1 MIEPL
6 LPLPDDDGAL
16 ILRVDAHRYG
26 FPKPQTLARYA
37 CYPSESPAPLPYTMA
52 GRHAAYTVG
61 VLRSFRDR
69 ITFRDASERI
79 DRSPRKDV
87 FLYIH
92 GYNNTFEDAAFG
104 LAELWHFLGREG
116 LPIIY
121 TWPAGHPGI
130 FGYTYDRE
138 SSEFTVYHLK
148 QTISWLSAQ
157 PEIQNI
163 HIIAHSRG
171 TDVALSALRELIIT
185 ARAAGINPRQR
196 YKLANL
202 VLAAPDLDLSVV
214 SQRMVAERI
223 GLAIDE
229 ITLYSSPADK
239 AIGIAERLFASPR
252 GRLGTLDISEISE
265 TEAKILEANAERITV
280 VNFKGEAQGYGHSYF
295 RTNPAVSSDLE
306 RRFS

>member
-16 ILRVDAHRYG
+16 ILRVDAQRYG

-37 CYPSESPAPLPYTMA
+37 CCPSESPAPLPYTMA

-163 HIIAHSRG
+163 HIIAHTPRTIPTCPAS
-171 TDVALSALRELIIT
+171 VSALRFLPEPST
-185 ARAAGINPRQR
+185 HSNPRALRERQQDPAPRAQILCRQR
-196 YKLANL
+196 YKPSRHLI
-202 VLAAPDLDLSVV
+202 LAAPADLGS
-214 SQRMVAERI
+214 
-223 GLAIDE
+223 
-229 ITLYSSPADK
+229 K
-239 AIGIAERLFASPR
+239 
-252 GRLGTLDISEISE
+252 
-265 TEAKILEANAERITV
+265 
-280 VNFKGEAQGYGHSYF
+280 
-295 RTNPAVSSDLE
+295 
-306 RRFS
+306 

>member
-1 MIEPL
+1 M
-6 LPLPDDDGAL
+6 
-16 ILRVDAHRYG
+16 RFR
-26 FPKPQTLARYA
+26 
-37 CYPSESPAPLPYTMA
+37 
-52 GRHAAYTVG
+52 
-61 VLRSFRDR
+61 RS
-69 ITFRDASERI
+69 
-79 DRSPRKDV
+79 
-87 FLYIH
+87 L
-92 GYNNTFEDAAFG
+92 
-104 LAELWHFLGREG
+104 
-116 LPIIY
+116 
-121 TWPAGHPGI
+121 
-130 FGYTYDRE
+130 
-138 SSEFTVYHLK
+138 
-148 QTISWLSAQ
+148 
-157 PEIQNI
+157 
-163 HIIAHSRG
+163 
-171 TDVALSALRELIIT
+171 LSALRELIIT

-295 RTNPAVSSDLE
+295 RTNPAVSSDLVLRLRYGFE
-306 RRFS
+306 AGTGGSPTSAIWLRSRNIRTTLGAHRFVVL